1 MGETDISTVDLN
13 PSSTNLYNNMKT
25 PSTEG
30 LKNDVD
36 RSQFSQSVMKTHSV
50 RSINEVPTPSVFPL
64 IEQKRVISKLLLD
77 N

>member
-1 MGETDISTVDLN
+1 
-13 PSSTNLYNNMKT
+13 MKT

-36 RSQFSQSVMKTHSV
+36 RSQFSQLVMKTHSV
-50 RSINEVPTPSVFPL
+50 ESKNEVPTQSVFPL

-77 N
+77 K